1 MPSTKKGLKMPRL
14 IRITNNLTD
23 RYLTQQAGD
32 RAAGLFAFGVILWL
46 VVAPILQR
54 FFGE

>member
-1 MPSTKKGLKMPRL
+1 MSRL

-46 VVAPILQR
+46 VVAPIIQR

>member
-1 MPSTKKGLKMPRL
+1 MSRL

-32 RAAGLFAFGVILWL
+32 RAAGLFALGVILWL
-46 VVAPILQR
+46 VVTPLIQR